1 MTATHLSLALAL
13 ALFGLPQ
20 VAAAQDETTEASAQ
34 AVAEVEEQAAA
45 EDVDA
50 EAEEEESNFS
60 WNLALTS
67 DYVFR
72 GVSQTLREPALQGG
86 LDYSFGDSG
95 FYIGTWG
102 SNVDFGDGGPDLEVD
117 TYVGWNADVSD
128 SLNLDVM
135 LTRYNYLG
143 AESGYGDI
151 DYNELIG
158 TLTWNEMLAFQLAYT
173 NDYVN
178 TGESSTYVNV
188 TGNWDLGNEFGL
200 TAGIGRT
207 DFEDSDG
214 YTDWTIG
221 VNRQFGPVN
230 AALNY
235 YDTNTDFGGDRLS
248 DAVVLTFTIE
258 G

>member
-1 MTATHLSLALAL
+1 
-13 ALFGLPQ
+13 
-20 VAAAQDETTEASAQ
+20 
-34 AVAEVEEQAAA
+34 
-45 EDVDA
+45 
-50 EAEEEESNFS
+50 
-60 WNLALTS
+60 
-67 DYVFR
+67 
-72 GVSQTLREPALQGG
+72 
-86 LDYSFGDSG
+86 
-95 FYIGTWG
+95 
-102 SNVDFGDGGPDLEVD
+102 
-117 TYVGWNADVSD
+117 
-128 SLNLDVM
+128 M

-188 TGNWDLGNEFGL
+188 TGEWDLGNEFGL

-214 YTDWTIG
+214 YTDWKVG
-221 VNRQFGPVN
+221 VNRQFGWVN
-230 AALNY
+230 IALDY
-235 YDTNTDFGGDRLS
+235 YDTNVDSAGERLS
-248 DAVVLTFTIE
+248 DAVVLTFKIE